1 MVCIY
6 TSQTIEYQVC
16 KECKDKRVKPLF
28 TRKPIERAIEV
39 VLQIKSIV

>member
-1 MVCIY
+1 MKYIY
-6 TSQTIEYQVC
+6 ISETIGYHMC

-39 VLQIKSIV
+39 VL